1 MMENQ
6 NKTVQ
11 NGNMDIYEKV
21 RCVPDKSKYD
31 NAESDQEAQKPQE
44 VVKPVIAP
52 EQPSWKQAVAFMAS
66 SPVELLFQPANAS
79 AATNMRLIARHINNI
94 LTGVF
99 TECSVWL
106 CE

>member
-31 NAESDQEAQKPQE
+31 DAESDQEAQKP
-44 VVKPVIAP
+44 
-52 EQPSWKQAVAFMAS
+52 
-66 SPVELLFQPANAS
+66 
-79 AATNMRLIARHINNI
+79 
-94 LTGVF
+94 
-99 TECSVWL
+99 
-106 CE
+106 